1 MGYLGWIIFFGVML
15 VATSASAGF
24 IKRSPITTFA
34 LYLVA
39 GAVVGPGVL
48 GLAAVAFDADS
59 TAWLRPATE
68 MGMIVSLFITGL
80 KLRLPFNDPGWRM
93 AVRLALPGMVLTVG
107 GLCLVGHLAFGW
119 PWPLALALAA
129 ILSPTD
135 PVLASLVSVDDAR
148 DDDAL
153 RVGLSGE
160 AGLND
165 GTALPFLVLA
175 LAWMTGEASGDAGF
189 WPRWFGVELGWDWAG
204 GIGIG
209 FLIGWGL
216 GHIGTRLRHFAQ
228 GVAPSDFLALG
239 IMALAYA
246 GAEALH
252 GSGFLAAFAAG
263 VGLRRVEMRVTHGHP
278 PVGEDDDADEGRHE
292 HSRARAP
299 AELLVNPNERTTS
312 EAKHPAQAVGWV
324 VSDALSF
331 GETMERLIGAAMV
344 FLVGVAVLPRFTLEG
359 VLLAAALFF
368 VVRPVAVWL
377 VTIRSG
383 APWQRR
389 LLFGWF
395 GIRGLGSLNYL
406 AYALVHGL
414 GGAQAQTAAAAVL
427 TVVALSIVA
436 HGAST
441 TPLMNWRGRALAA
454 QEAARRDV
462 RD

>member
-1 MGYLGWIIFFGVML
+1 MGYLGWIIFFGTLL

-24 IKRSPITTFA
+24 IRRSPITTFA
-34 LYLVA
+34 VYLVA
-39 GAVVGPGVL
+39 GAAVGPAVFSL
-48 GLAAVAFDADS
+48 TGLAFDGRS
-59 TAWLRPATE
+59 TGWLRPATE

-80 KLRLPFNDPGWRM
+80 KLRLPFTDPGWRT
-93 AVRLALPGMVLTVG
+93 ALRLALPAMVLTVG
-107 GLCLVGHLAFGW
+107 GLCVVGHAVFGW
-119 PWPLALALAA
+119 PWPLSLALAA
-129 ILSPTD
+129 MLSPTD

-148 DDDAL
+148 DNDAL

-175 LAWMTGEASGDAGF
+175 MAWMTGEATGEPGF
-189 WPRWFGVELGWDWAG
+189 WPHWLSVELGWDWVG

-216 GHIGTRLRHFAQ
+216 GHIGTRFRHAAQ
-228 GVAPSDFLALG
+228 GVAPSDLLALG
-239 IMALAYA
+239 IMALAY
-246 GAEALH
+246 GVAEALVS
-252 GSGFLAAFAAG
+252 SGFLAAFAAG
-263 VGLRRVEMRVTHGHP
+263 VGLRRVEIGVTHGHP
-278 PVGEDDDADEGRHE
+278 PVQDTEAAADDDNGV
-292 HSRARAP
+292 RAP
-299 AELLVNPNERTTS
+299 AEFLVNPNERTTA
-312 EAKHPAQAVGWV
+312 EADHPAQAVGWV
-324 VSDALSF
+324 VSDAMSF

-344 FLVGVAVLPRFTLEG
+344 FMVGIGVLPLFSLDG
-359 VLLAAALFF
+359 VLMALALFL
-368 VVRPVAVWL
+368 VIRPLAVWIAT
-377 VTIRSG
+377 VRSG

-414 GGAQAQTAAAAVL
+414 GGAQAHTAAAVVL

-441 TPLMNWRGRALAA
+441 TPLMTWRARALARHEGTRG
-454 QEAARRDV
+454 EATG
-462 RD
+462 

>member
-1 MGYLGWIIFFGVML
+1 MGNLGWIIFFGILL

-24 IKRSPITTFA
+24 IRRSPITTFA
-34 LYLVA
+34 VYLVA
-39 GAVVGPGVL
+39 GAVVGPGLL
-48 GLAAVAFDADS
+48 GLAAIAFDRDS

-68 MGMIVSLFITGL
+68 MGMVVSLFITGL

-93 AVRLALPGMVLTVG
+93 ALRLAIPGMLLTVG
-107 GLCLVGHLAFGW
+107 GLCLVGHVAFGW

-129 ILSPTD
+129 MLAPTD

-165 GTALPFLVLA
+165 GTALPFLILA
-175 LAWMTGEASGDAGF
+175 LAWMTGEIDDGGAF
-189 WPRWFGVELGWDWAG
+189 WTHWVAVALAWDWIG
-204 GIGIG
+204 GLLVG

-216 GHIGTRLRHFAQ
+216 GHIGTRLRHVAQ
-228 GVAPSDFLALG
+228 GVAPSDLLALG
-239 IMALAYA
+239 LMALAYGA
-246 GAEALH
+246 AEALH

-263 VGLRRVEMRVTHGHP
+263 VGLRRVELGVTHGHP
-278 PVGEDDDADEGRHE
+278 PVDESAEGTDGH
-292 HSRARAP
+292 HARAP
-299 AELLVNPNERTTS
+299 AELLVNPNERTTA
-312 EAKHPAQAVGWV
+312 EAEHPAQAVGWV

-344 FLVGVAVLPRFTLEG
+344 FLAGIAVLPYFTFEG
-359 VLLAAALFF
+359 ALFAVALFF
-368 VVRPVAVWL
+368 VIRPLAVWIAT
-377 VTIRSG
+377 VGSG

-406 AYALVHGL
+406 AYALTHGL
-414 GGAQAQTAAAAVL
+414 AGEQAHFAAACVL
-427 TVVALSIVA
+427 TVVALSVVA

-441 TPLMNWRGRALAA
+441 TPLMNWRGRALARRKRSRKD
-454 QEAARRDV
+454 ARG
-462 RD
+462 

>member
-1 MGYLGWIIFFGVML
+1 MGYLGWIIFFGGLL

-24 IKRSPITTFA
+24 IRRSPLTTFA
-34 LYLVA
+34 IYLVA
-39 GAVVGPGVL
+39 GAVVGPAVL
-48 GLAAVAFDADS
+48 SLTALAFDGSS
-59 TAWLRPATE
+59 TGWLRPATE

-93 AVRLALPGMVLTVG
+93 AVRLALPAMVLTVG
-107 GLCLVGHLAFGW
+107 GVCVAGHVLFGW

-129 ILSPTD
+129 MLSPTD

-175 LAWMTGEASGDAGF
+175 LAWMTGEAAGDPGF
-189 WPRWFGVELGWDWAG
+189 WPHWFTVELGWDWVG
-204 GIGIG
+204 GIAIG

-216 GHIGTRLRHFAQ
+216 GHIGTRFRHAAQ
-228 GVAPSDFLALG
+228 GVAPSDLLALG
-239 IMALAYA
+239 IMALAY
-246 GAEALH
+246 GVAEALD

-263 VGLRRVEMRVTHGHP
+263 VGLRRVEMGVTHGHP
-278 PVGEDDDADEGRHE
+278 PVEDHIQAQDDDGV
-292 HSRARAP
+292 RAP
-299 AELLVNPNERTTS
+299 AEFLVNPNERTTA
-312 EAKHPAQAVGWV
+312 EAEHPAQAVGWV

-344 FLVGVAVLPRFTLEG
+344 FMVGIGVLPLFSTDG

-368 VVRPVAVWL
+368 VIRPLAVWIAT
-377 VTIRSG
+377 VRSG

-414 GGAQAQTAAAAVL
+414 GGPQAGTAAAVVL
-427 TVVALSIVA
+427 TVVALSIVV

-441 TPLMNWRGRALAA
+441 TPLMNWRNRALA
-454 QEAARRDV
+454 RREGGSD
-462 RD
+462 DATG

>member
-1 MGYLGWIIFFGVML
+1 MGYLGWIIFFGVLL

-24 IKRSPITTFA
+24 IRRSPITTFA
-34 LYLVA
+34 VYLVA
-39 GAVVGPGVL
+39 GAVVGPGLL
-48 GLAAVAFDADS
+48 GLAAVAFDTGS

-93 AVRLALPGMVLTVG
+93 AVRLALPGMVLTVAG
-107 GLCLVGHLAFGW
+107 VCLVAHVLFGW

-175 LAWMTGEASGDAGF
+175 LAWMTGQTASEADF
-189 WPRWFGVELGWDWAG
+189 WPHWFGVELAWDWAG

-209 FLIGWGL
+209 FLTGWGL
-216 GHIGTRLRHFAQ
+216 GHIGTRLRHYAQ

-246 GAEALH
+246 IAEALY

-263 VGLRRVEMRVTHGHP
+263 VGLRRVEMGVTHGHP
-278 PVGEDDDADEGRHE
+278 PVDERMAKDDPD
-292 HSRARAP
+292 RARAP

-344 FLVGVAVLPRFTLEG
+344 FLVGVAVIPRFTMEG
-359 VLLAAALFF
+359 AMLAAALFF
-368 VVRPVAVWL
+368 IIRPVAVWI
-377 VTIRSG
+377 VTMGSG

-406 AYALVHGL
+406 AYALMHGVS
-414 GGAQAQTAAAAVL
+414 GEQARTAAAAVL

-436 HGAST
+436 HGATT
-441 TPLMNWRGRALAA
+441 TPLMNWRGRALAR
-454 QEAARRDV
+454 QQAAREGV